1 MDKKPEFLI
10 IRDTNADSLI
20 IKVQDI
26 SAICR
31 YRVQDNDYN
40 ICITLSNGKEYSIPV
55 TTESDQQI
63 FDLVVGNCDVAKIDA
78 DGNIDPHIPKVITVG
93 PSFI

>member
-10 IRDTNADSLI
+10 IHDTCADSLI

-26 SAICR
+26 SAIYR
-31 YRVQDNDYN
+31 YQIQDNGY
-40 ICITLSNGKEYSIPV
+40 ICITLSNGKEYSIPA
-55 TTESDQQI
+55 TTESDKHI
-63 FDLVVGNCDVAKIDA
+63 FDVVVGDCDTAKIDV
-78 DGNIDPHIPKVITVG
+78 DGNIAPHIPKVTTVG